1 MKKFLSFV
9 LMAMFVFS
17 LVCPMGTF
25 TYAAETQV
33 SLEDTPIDVVY
44 CYADLWD
51 HTLRRG
57 ELDNSIIKD
66 YDNKELRYSLR
77 SVLKNIPWVRK
88 IFIIMPND
96 KVRFLKDPEEIGD
109 RIVYVKNEDLL
120 GFDTNSPHVK
130 QFTMWKLKEKFGCSN
145 HIIYM
150 DDDCFIGKPLKKS
163 DFFYVDN
170 NKVVPYVFGN
180 PKTATTNLRKVAP
193 YLDEH
198 KKMFSWSL
206 KDCERRQREI
216 KDIERG
222 GHPEANNGGAYQN
235 LSTYI
240 FLMKDVFKKDQIEL
254 PGRAG
259 MFHCAYPVK
268 LDELKELYDYVD
280 KSKYAKP
287 SLYEKRRST
296 LALMVSPTYAYYT
309 LTKYSRKVKFP
320 QINHISLN
328 KCLEADFDVELFV
341 INEEARN
348 YLTYA
353 DSDYRN
359 ARNTMKR
366 LFPEPTHYEIPNLK
380 LDIFDFD
387 EGVPGKTN
395 QKMSPSNKTSTA
407 RYKSKFY
414 LKRK

>member
-1 MKKFLSFV
+1 
-9 LMAMFVFS
+9 MAMFVFS
-17 LVCPMGTF
+17 LACPIGAV
-25 TYAAETQV
+25 TYAEGTHV

-96 KVRFLKDPEEIGD
+96 KVRFLKEPEEIGD

-240 FLMKDVFKKDQIEL
+240 FL
-254 PGRAG
+254 
-259 MFHCAYPVK
+259 
-268 LDELKELYDYVD
+268 
-280 KSKYAKP
+280 
-287 SLYEKRRST
+287 
-296 LALMVSPTYAYYT
+296 
-309 LTKYSRKVKFP
+309 
-320 QINHISLN
+320 
-328 KCLEADFDVELFV
+328 
-341 INEEARN
+341 
-348 YLTYA
+348 
-353 DSDYRN
+353 
-359 ARNTMKR
+359 
-366 LFPEPTHYEIPNLK
+366 
-380 LDIFDFD
+380 
-387 EGVPGKTN
+387 
-395 QKMSPSNKTSTA
+395 
-407 RYKSKFY
+407 
-414 LKRK
+414 